1 MIKEI
6 KEARDPMIVLSRI
19 SNGLQFLGDFVRKI
33 EKDVGSGL
41 TRSTDSIDIR
51 DMKRTLERASDDL
64 EELRKAINVLVTA
77 GRSEGKE
84 FKENERNRGPEI
96 RPCDWC
102 NKVRE
107 CYLYDFIGEKE
118 DKYSEWLCRKC
129 AQEAYKKN
137 VIQD

>member
-1 MIKEI
+1 
-6 KEARDPMIVLSRI
+6 
-19 SNGLQFLGDFVRKI
+19 VRKI